1 MAVGHVTHI
10 AGDGPLVVGEG
21 PVRTGVTVVVPRPEP
36 AALNP
41 VFAGIGRL
49 NGNGE
54 MTGSHW
60 IEESGLLTSPIAL
73 TNTHSVGVVRDALVQ
88 VERSQRSGSDW
99 WSLPVVAETWDGLL
113 NDINGSHVRAA
124 DVWAALEAASAG
136 AAGGAGGAATAGGVG
151 SVAEGNVGS
160 GTGMICHGFKGG
172 IGTSS
177 RVVGVS
183 AGDTGR
189 DAVLDPGV
197 GAAGSRAGGSRGN
210 PGGDAADNPG
220 GEAIG
225 TPGGEVGGGA
235 TGDAG
240 CYTVGVLVQAN
251 HGSRRRLVIDGFP
264 VGRHLDESVVP
275 LPGGE
280 LPEGMGSI
288 ITVVAT
294 DAPLLPHQ
302 CRSLA
307 ARTALGIGRAGGVGE
322 HWSGDLSI
330 AFATGHS
337 NLGSG
342 RLGGGGQA
350 GNSGRLGR
358 AAREQSSGRVVS
370 PGAWGPESG
379 GASPGTTR
387 DLPGSAVAS
396 PHMVDAATLVAL
408 YEATV
413 DATEEAIV
421 NALFAAETMTGR
433 DGITAH
439 ECPGPDRPIDDGSG
453 SVRPARCRVDR
464 WVRAALVSC
473 GGSGW

>member
-1 MAVGHVTHI
+1 MRARDIGLFTASGRTGPLNAIVDVPGVAVGHVTRI

-36 AALNP
+36 LALNP

-88 VERSQRSGSDW
+88 VERSHRSGSDW

-113 NDINGSHVRAA
+113 NDINGAHVSAG
-124 DVWAALEAASAG
+124 DVWAALEGASPG
-136 AAGGAGGAATAGGVG
+136 P
-151 SVAEGNVGS
+151 VAEGNVGS

-177 RVVGVS
+177 RIVGGVKDGAEGKTID
-183 AGDTGR
+183 AGEDRATDRGGGGPV
-189 DAVLDPGV
+189 DAGEDRATDRGGGGPVD
-197 GAAGSRAGGSRGN
+197 AGEDRAVDRGGGGS
-210 PGGDAADNPG
+210 
-220 GEAIG
+220 
-225 TPGGEVGGGA
+225 GGGSA
-235 TGDAG
+235 AS
-240 CYTVGVLVQAN
+240 YTVGVLVQAN
-251 HGSRRRLVIDGFP
+251 HGSRRRLTIDGYP

-275 LPGGE
+275 LPGGD

-288 ITVVAT
+288 ISVVAT

-322 HWSGDLSI
+322 HWSGDLSM

-337 NLGSG
+337 DLGSS
-342 RLGGGGQA
+342 RLGKP
-350 GNSGRLGR
+350 GR
-358 AAREQSSGRVVS
+358 S
-370 PGAWGPESG
+370 
-379 GASPGTTR
+379 ASPGR
-387 DLPGSAVAS
+387 SGPGLEGDRLGSASGPPIMA
-396 PHMVDAATLVAL
+396 DAGTLVAL

-433 DGITAH
+433 DGITAY
-439 ECPGPDRPIDDGSG
+439 ELPVERVRELVSQGSG
-453 SVRPARCRVDR
+453 R
-464 WVRAALVSC
+464 
-473 GGSGW
+473 

>member
-1 MAVGHVTHI
+1 MRARDIGLFAASGRTGPLNAIVDVPGVAVGHVTRI

-36 AALNP
+36 LALNP

-60 IEESGLLTSPIAL
+60 IEESGLLTSAIAL

-88 VERSQRSGSDW
+88 VERSHRSGSDW

-113 NDINGSHVRAA
+113 NDINGAHVSAG
-124 DVWAALEAASAG
+124 DVWAALDGASSG
-136 AAGGAGGAATAGGVG
+136 P
-151 SVAEGNVGS
+151 VAEGNVGS

-177 RVVGVS
+177 RVVG
-183 AGDTGR
+183 
-189 DAVLDPGV
+189 
-197 GAAGSRAGGSRGN
+197 GAESRGEGGSGAGN
-210 PGGDAADNPG
+210 TGEDRPGNRSANAP
-220 GEAIG
+220 
-225 TPGGEVGGGA
+225 VA
-235 TGDAG
+235 T
-240 CYTVGVLVQAN
+240 YTLGVLVQAN
-251 HGSRRRLVIDGFP
+251 HGSRRRLVIDGYP
-264 VGRHLDESVVP
+264 VGRHLDGSVVP
-275 LPGGE
+275 LPGGD

-288 ITVVAT
+288 ISVVAT

-337 NLGSG
+337 DLGSG
-342 RLGGGGQA
+342 RLGT
-350 GNSGRLGR
+350 
-358 AAREQSSGRVVS
+358 
-370 PGAWGPESG
+370 SG
-379 GASPGTTR
+379 GTEQFGRSGSGLGETGTSGTSGAQP
-387 DLPGSAVAS
+387 LMA
-396 PHMVDAATLVAL
+396 DAGTLVAL

-439 ECPGPDRPIDDGSG
+439 ELPIEAVRELMLAHGSD
-453 SVRPARCRVDR
+453 S
-464 WVRAALVSC
+464 
-473 GGSGW
+473 

>member
-1 MAVGHVTHI
+1 MRARDIGLFAASGRTGPLNAIVDVPGVAVGHVTRI

-36 AALNP
+36 VALNP

-60 IEESGLLTSPIAL
+60 IEESGLLTSAIAL

-88 VERSQRSGSDW
+88 VERSHRSGSDW

-113 NDINGSHVRAA
+113 NDINGAHVSAG
-124 DVWAALEAASAG
+124 DVWAALDGASSG
-136 AAGGAGGAATAGGVG
+136 P
-151 SVAEGNVGS
+151 VAEGNVGS

-177 RVVGVS
+177 RVVG
-183 AGDTGR
+183 
-189 DAVLDPGV
+189 GV
-197 GAAGSRAGGSRGN
+197 ESRGEGRSGAGN
-210 PGGDAADNPG
+210 TGEDRPGNGSANAP
-220 GEAIG
+220 
-225 TPGGEVGGGA
+225 VA
-235 TGDAG
+235 T
-240 CYTVGVLVQAN
+240 YTLGVLVQAN
-251 HGSRRRLVIDGFP
+251 HGSRRRLVIDGYP
-264 VGRHLDESVVP
+264 VGRHLDGSVVP
-275 LPGGE
+275 LPGGD

-288 ITVVAT
+288 ISVVAT

-337 NLGSG
+337 DLGGG
-342 RLGGGGQA
+342 RLGT
-350 GNSGRLGR
+350 
-358 AAREQSSGRVVS
+358 
-370 PGAWGPESG
+370 SG
-379 GASPGTTR
+379 GTEQFGRSGSGLGETGTSGAQP
-387 DLPGSAVAS
+387 LMA
-396 PHMVDAATLVAL
+396 DAGTLVAL

-439 ECPGPDRPIDDGSG
+439 ELPIEAVRELMLAHGSD
-453 SVRPARCRVDR
+453 S
-464 WVRAALVSC
+464 
-473 GGSGW
+473 

>member
-1 MAVGHVTHI
+1 MRARDIGLFMASGRTGPLNAIVDVPGVAVGHATRI

-36 AALNP
+36 VALNP
-41 VFAGIGRL
+41 VFAGIHRL

-113 NDINGSHVRAA
+113 NDINGSHIGAD
-124 DVWAALEAASAG
+124 DVWAALEGARAG
-136 AAGGAGGAATAGGVG
+136 P
-151 SVAEGNVGS
+151 VAEGNVGS

-177 RVVGVS
+177 RVVGGSGGDTAGEVAGDS
-183 AGDTGR
+183 YAEVAGDRAGDT
-189 DAVLDPGV
+189 
-197 GAAGSRAGGSRGN
+197 AG
-210 PGGDAADNPG
+210 D
-220 GEAIG
+220 
-225 TPGGEVGGGA
+225 V
-235 TGDAG
+235 G

-264 VGRHLDESVVP
+264 VGRHLDESAVP
-275 LPGGE
+275 LPGGD

-288 ITVVAT
+288 ISVVAT

-307 ARTALGIGRAGGVGE
+307 ARCALGIGRAGGVGE

-337 NLGSG
+337 DLG
-342 RLGGGGQA
+342 R
-350 GNSGRLGR
+350 GRLGR
-358 AAREQSSGRVVS
+358 GGGSGRAGRSGTAGGSGRAGGSGTAGGSGSSGQAGSSGVPSRGSSGS
-370 PGAWGPESG
+370 PARSRGDRARPSANPPDLDLGHREAAGAGP
-379 GASPGTTR
+379 P
-387 DLPGSAVAS
+387 L
-396 PHMVDAATLVAL
+396 MVDAGTLVAL

-421 NALFAAETMTGR
+421 NALFAAETMSGR

-439 ECPGPDRPIDDGSG
+439 ALPIDRLWDLMSTGG
-453 SVRPARCRVDR
+453 PA
-464 WVRAALVSC
+464 S
-473 GGSGW
+473 

>member
-1 MAVGHVTHI
+1 MRARDFGLFAASGPTGPLNAIVDVPGVAVGHVTHI

-36 AALNP
+36 VALNP

-113 NDINGSHVRAA
+113 NDINGSHVSAD
-124 DVWAALEAASAG
+124 DVWAALEGASSG
-136 AAGGAGGAATAGGVG
+136 PVH
-151 SVAEGNVGS
+151 EGNVGS

-177 RVVGVS
+177 RVVGGSVGD
-183 AGDTGR
+183 AGDKATG
-189 DAVLDPGV
+189 
-197 GAAGSRAGGSRGN
+197 GAD
-210 PGGDAADNPG
+210 GDAE
-220 GEAIG
+220 GE
-225 TPGGEVGGGA
+225 A

-240 CYTVGVLVQAN
+240 GEATGDTAGEVGRYTVGVLVQAN

-288 ITVVAT
+288 ISVVAT

-337 NLGSG
+337 DLGSG
-342 RLGGGGQA
+342 LLGT
-350 GNSGRLGR
+350 SGR
-358 AAREQSSGRVVS
+358 SG
-370 PGAWGPESG
+370 PGATQP
-379 GASPGTTR
+379 P
-387 DLPGSAVAS
+387 
-396 PHMVDAATLVAL
+396 MVDAATLVAL

-439 ECPGPDRPIDDGSG
+439 ALRIEQVLELMSTGGPPS
-453 SVRPARCRVDR
+453 
-464 WVRAALVSC
+464 
-473 GGSGW
+473 

>member
-1 MAVGHVTHI
+1 MRARDIGLFAASGRTGRLNAIVDVPGVAVGHVTHI

-21 PVRTGVTVVVPRPEP
+21 PIRTGVTVVVPRPEP
-36 AALNP
+36 PALNP

-88 VERSQRSGSDW
+88 VERSYRPGSDW

-113 NDINGSHVRAA
+113 NDINGSHVSAG
-124 DVWAALEAASAG
+124 DVWAALEGASSG
-136 AAGGAGGAATAGGVG
+136 PVP
-151 SVAEGNVGS
+151 EGNVGS

-177 RVVGVS
+177 RVV
-183 AGDTGR
+183 AE
-189 DAVLDPGV
+189 P
-197 GAAGSRAGGSRGN
+197 AGGS
-210 PGGDAADNPG
+210 GGG
-220 GEAIG
+220 R
-225 TPGGEVGGGA
+225 VGGA
-235 TGDAG
+235 AAG
-240 CYTVGVLVQAN
+240 YTVGVLVQAN
-251 HGSRRRLVIDGFP
+251 HGSRRRLMIDGHP

-288 ITVVAT
+288 ISVAAT
-294 DAPLLPHQ
+294 DAPLLPQQ

-330 AFATGHS
+330 AFATGH
-337 NLGSG
+337 NDLGRS

-350 GNSGRLGR
+350 GSPRRLGG
-358 AAREQSSGRVVS
+358 AAQVGSSEEVVS
-370 PGAWGPESG
+370 PEGRGSESG
-379 GASPGTTR
+379 GDSPGPAG
-387 DLPGSAVAS
+387 DLYESVGAWPLLVG
-396 PHMVDAATLVAL
+396 AATLVAL

-439 ECPGPDRPIDDGSG
+439 ALPIEH
-453 SVRPARCRVDR
+453 VRGL
-464 WVRAALVSC
+464 AL
-473 GGSGW
+473 GGSG

>member
-1 MAVGHVTHI
+1 MRARDIGLFTASGMTGPLNAIVDVPGVAVGHVTRI

-21 PVRTGVTVVVPRPEP
+21 PIRTGVTVVVPRPEP
-36 AALNP
+36 LALNP

-88 VERSQRSGSDW
+88 VERSHRSGSDW

-113 NDINGSHVRAA
+113 NDINGAHVRAA
-124 DVWAALEAASAG
+124 DVWAALDAASSG
-136 AAGGAGGAATAGGVG
+136 P
-151 SVAEGNVGS
+151 VAEGNVGS

-172 IGTSS
+172 IGTAS
-177 RVVGVS
+177 RVVGGVMDGAEGGTVATGEERATDRATDS
-183 AGDTGR
+183 SGAGAGDTGEDR
-189 DAVLDPGV
+189 PGN
-197 GAAGSRAGGSRGN
+197 GAA
-210 PGGDAADNPG
+210 D
-220 GEAIG
+220 
-225 TPGGEVGGGA
+225 GGGCGGRSGGRSGA
-235 TGDAG
+235 S
-240 CYTVGVLVQAN
+240 YTVGVLVQAN

-264 VGRHLDESVVP
+264 IGRHLDGSVVP
-275 LPGGE
+275 LPGGD

-288 ITVVAT
+288 ISVVAT

-307 ARTALGIGRAGGVGE
+307 ARTALGIGRVGGVGE

-330 AFATGHS
+330 AFATGHGD
-337 NLGSG
+337 LGNG
-342 RLGGGGQA
+342 RLG
-350 GNSGRLGR
+350 NPGR
-358 AAREQSSGRVVS
+358 S
-370 PGAWGPESG
+370 
-379 GASPGTTR
+379 ASPGR
-387 DLPGSAVAS
+387 PGPGLEGNRLGAASAQPIMA
-396 PHMVDAATLVAL
+396 DAGILVAL

-439 ECPGPDRPIDDGSG
+439 ELPVER
-453 SVRPARCRVDR
+453 VRE
-464 WVRAALVSC
+464 LVSPR
-473 GGSGW
+473 GPAS

>member
-1 MAVGHVTHI
+1 MRAHRARAVGLFAASGPTGPLNAIVDVGGVAVGHVTHI
-10 AGDGPLVVGEG
+10 VGEGPLVVGEG
-21 PVRTGVTVVVPRPEP
+21 PVRTGVTVVVPRPES

-73 TNTHSVGVVRDALVQ
+73 TSTHSVGVVRDALVE
-88 VERSQRSGSDW
+88 VERSQREGSDW

-113 NDINGSHVRAA
+113 NDINGAHVSAD
-124 DVWAALEAASAG
+124 DVWAALAAASSG
-136 AAGGAGGAATAGGVG
+136 PVP
-151 SVAEGNVGS
+151 EGNVGS

-177 RVVGVS
+177 RVV
-183 AGDTGR
+183 
-189 DAVLDPGV
+189 
-197 GAAGSRAGGSRGN
+197 AGSV
-210 PGGDAADNPG
+210 GDAG
-220 GEAIG
+220 GEAAG
-225 TPGGEVGGGA
+225 NAGGEA
-235 TGDAG
+235 AGDAG
-240 CYTVGVLVQAN
+240 GEAAGYTVGVLVQAN

-264 VGRHLDESVVP
+264 VGRHLDDSVIP
-275 LPGGE
+275 LPGGD
-280 LPEGMGSI
+280 LQEGMGSI
-288 ITVVAT
+288 ISVVAT

-307 ARTALGIGRAGGVGE
+307 ARTAVGIGRAGGVGE

-337 NLGSG
+337 DLGRG
-342 RLGGGGQA
+342 RLGGGRQA
-350 GNSGRLGR
+350 GSS
-358 AAREQSSGRVVS
+358 EQVVS
-370 PGAWGPESG
+370 PRGRSPDSGGDAPGPCGDLQELPGAWP
-379 GASPGTTR
+379 
-387 DLPGSAVAS
+387 LL
-396 PHMVDAATLVAL
+396 VDAATLVAL

-439 ECPGPDRPIDDGSG
+439 ALPIERVWELMSTAGPPS
-453 SVRPARCRVDR
+453 
-464 WVRAALVSC
+464 
-473 GGSGW
+473 

>member
-1 MAVGHVTHI
+1 MRARDIGLFAASGPTGPLNAIVDVPGVTVGHVTRI
-10 AGDGPLVVGEG
+10 AGEGPLVVEEG
-21 PVRTGVTVVVPRPEP
+21 PIRTGVTVVVPRPEP
-36 AALNP
+36 VALNP
-41 VFAGIGRL
+41 LFAGIGRL

-73 TNTHSVGVVRDALVQ
+73 TNTHSVGAVRDALVQ
-88 VERSQRSGSDW
+88 AERSQRPGSDW

-113 NDINGSHVRAA
+113 NDINGSHVSA
-124 DVWAALEAASAG
+124 DDVRAALEGASSG
-136 AAGGAGGAATAGGVG
+136 PVP
-151 SVAEGNVGS
+151 EGNVGS

-177 RVVGVS
+177 RVTAEPAEGMSV
-183 AGDTGR
+183 
-189 DAVLDPGV
+189 
-197 GAAGSRAGGSRGN
+197 
-210 PGGDAADNPG
+210 
-220 GEAIG
+220 
-225 TPGGEVGGGA
+225 
-235 TGDAG
+235 
-240 CYTVGVLVQAN
+240 YTVGVLVQAN
-251 HGSRRRLVIDGFP
+251 HGSRRRLVIDGIP

-275 LPGGE
+275 LPGGD

-288 ITVVAT
+288 VSVVAT

-307 ARTALGIGRAGGVGE
+307 GRTALGIGRAGGVGE

-337 NLGSG
+337 DLGSG
-342 RLGGGGQA
+342 RLGAPGEVGTPPAMVG
-350 GNSGRLGR
+350 SG
-358 AAREQSSGRVVS
+358 
-370 PGAWGPESG
+370 
-379 GASPGTTR
+379 
-387 DLPGSAVAS
+387 
-396 PHMVDAATLVAL
+396 TLVAL

-439 ECPGPDRPIDDGSG
+439 ELPISRLRELISDGSE
-453 SVRPARCRVDR
+453 R
-464 WVRAALVSC
+464 
-473 GGSGW
+473 

>member
-1 MAVGHVTHI
+1 MRARDVGLFAASGRAGPLNAITDVPGVSVGHVTHI
-10 AGDGPLVVGEG
+10 AGAGPLVVGQG
-21 PVRTGVTVVVPRPEP
+21 PIRTGVTVVVPRPEP
-36 AALNP
+36 VALNP

-113 NDINGSHVRAA
+113 NDINGSHVSAE
-124 DVWAALEAASAG
+124 DVWAALEGASSG
-136 AAGGAGGAATAGGVG
+136 PVQ
-151 SVAEGNVGS
+151 EGNVGS

-177 RVVGVS
+177 RVVGGS
-183 AGDTGR
+183 AGNT
-189 DAVLDPGV
+189 
-197 GAAGSRAGGSRGN
+197 
-210 PGGDAADNPG
+210 G
-220 GEAIG
+220 GEAAG
-225 TPGGEVGGGA
+225 EAGGKAAGEV
-235 TGDAG
+235 G

-264 VGRHLDESVVP
+264 VGRHLDEGVVP
-275 LPGGE
+275 LPGGD

-288 ITVVAT
+288 ISVVAT

-322 HWSGDLSI
+322 YWSGDLSI

-337 NLGSG
+337 DLGSG

-350 GNSGRLGR
+350 G
-358 AAREQSSGRVVS
+358 S
-370 PGAWGPESG
+370 PRRPGPESG
-379 GASPGTTR
+379 E
-387 DLPGSAVAS
+387 DLPGSASDLPGSADAR
-396 PHMVDAATLVAL
+396 PLLVDAGMLVAL

-421 NALFAAETMTGR
+421 NALLAAETMTGR

-439 ECPGPDRPIDDGSG
+439 ALPIERVLELMSTGGPPS
-453 SVRPARCRVDR
+453 
-464 WVRAALVSC
+464 
-473 GGSGW
+473 